1 MQNSSKE
8 EIITK
13 TENKDLSNP
22 EQIKI
27 SNNTEINEN
36 GKKETKKNV
45 EEEGLKEQKN
55 IYATNNQYNQNNQN
69 NKIGTEQR
77 NLEEEGGIEK
87 VGNEVPIET
96 NTQQSPQYSEN
107 ARTRQEET
115 NQESKCGCECC
126 TLILGSCISVCG
138 FCFLYCRDFCCDI
151 CKTICPF
158 VRKDD

>member
-13 TENKDLSNP
+13 TENQDLSNP

-36 GKKETKKNV
+36 EKKETEKNV

-55 IYATNNQYNQNNQN
+55 ISVANNQYNQNNQN
-69 NKIGTEQR
+69 NQ
-77 NLEEEGGIEK
+77 NNEEGGIERMR
-87 VGNEVPIET
+87 NEVPIET

-126 TLILGSCISVCG
+126 TLILGSCISVFGACFV
-138 FCFLYCRDFCCDI
+138 FCKDFCLDI
-151 CKTICPF
+151 CKNICPF
-158 VRKDD
+158 TRRDD